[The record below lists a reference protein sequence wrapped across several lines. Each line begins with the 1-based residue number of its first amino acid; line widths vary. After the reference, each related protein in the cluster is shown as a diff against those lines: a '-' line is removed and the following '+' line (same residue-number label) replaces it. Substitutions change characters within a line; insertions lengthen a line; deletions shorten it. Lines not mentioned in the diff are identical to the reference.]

1 MFTRTRPITLNS
13 KLPHLS
19 WTQNCIKSKR
29 NESKK
34 NYCRANKILNT
45 YDEAAFDGVVVD
57 EDDENDNNNNEK
69 ITTTERNS
77 TSLTTTTTRMEIV
90 SQSSRRSILL
100 RTTAT
105 SLSSLLVSTL
115 TSSQVSNNSSSFA
128 LASESGEQ
136 QQQQKTTTLIQNPQ
150 DLGDGFKRFYGE
162 ATSSSS
168 YGGYGGSDNNFDK
181 FKYFFDVPQ
190 TFEPDTV
197 NKTEKSTN
205 GTDARWVN
213 PKKKSTEKA
222 YCVTLPGYTR
232 LKVDRMGIFE
242 DLALSDYSLQDAIYT
257 VDQDPIVSERNV
269 GANGEDGTGGQ
280 LYVDYDLV
288 GMDSFGHIF
297 ATITVY
303 GGRLYSLFVWIPPG
317 QDEEVGKRIR
327 NSYRTIENM
336 NKEQMEQDLLFYKR
350 S

>member
-1 MFTRTRPITLNS
+1 MFTQTRPITLNS

-45 YDEAAFDGVVVD
+45 CDEAAFDGVVVD

-136 QQQQKTTTLIQNPQ
+136 QQQQKTTTSIQNPQ

-181 FKYFFDVPQ
+181 
-190 TFEPDTV
+190 
-197 NKTEKSTN
+197 
-205 GTDARWVN
+205 
-213 PKKKSTEKA
+213 
-222 YCVTLPGYTR
+222 
-232 LKVDRMGIFE
+232 I
-242 DLALSDYSLQDAIYT
+242 
-257 VDQDPIVSERNV
+257 
-269 GANGEDGTGGQ
+269 
-280 LYVDYDLV
+280 
-288 GMDSFGHIF
+288 
-297 ATITVY
+297 
-303 GGRLYSLFVWIPPG
+303 GRAHV
-317 QDEEVGKRIR
+317 
-327 NSYRTIENM
+327 
-336 NKEQMEQDLLFYKR
+336 
-350 S
+350 